1 MTLELTA
8 IEASHLRI
16 ALDMRMERIDL
27 MVFDWQRDLD
37 NGVCAS
43 PTVTEE
49 LIKGYCGERDA
60 LLQVSEKLAI
70 ARGWANY
77 VPL

>member
-16 ALDMRMERIDL
+16 ALDMRMERIDR
-27 MVFDWQRDLD
+27 MVFDWRQDLD
-37 NGVCAS
+37 KGACGS
-43 PTVTEE
+43 PTVLQE

-60 LLQVSEKLAI
+60 LLIVSEKLAI
-70 ARGWANY
+70 ARG
-77 VPL
+77 LS